1 MSHRRSPPSRGFTR
15 VEALVASAILMI
27 ALAALLPLQV
37 MGARLNRFSERT
49 LDGTLLATDLS
60 ENITRWSYTDPRLNP
75 LQTISSFSDSA
86 VAARWDMGTAPRA
99 SQMAEFSDSPKPD
112 ANAGT
117 YAGLGTN
124 YQGLSSDVDGD
135 GTPDFTRYW
144 NVYAVDATGSGTP
157 SGKLIQVIVRWNE
170 PQVGWHQVVVT
181 TFKRNPAN
189 LF

>member
-1 MSHRRSPPSRGFTR
+1 MSRRPASRGFTL
-15 VEALVASAILMI
+15 VEAMVASAILMI

-37 MGARLNRFSERT
+37 LGARINRFSERT
-49 LDGTLLATDLS
+49 LDATLLATDLS
-60 ENITRWSYTDPRLNP
+60 ENITRWAYTDARLTP
-75 LQTISSFSDSA
+75 LLTVSSLSDSA
-86 VAARWDMGTAPRA
+86 IAGRWDMGTSAHA
-99 SQMAEFSDSPKPD
+99 SQTAEFSDSPNQDP
-112 ANAGT
+112 NAGS
-117 YAGLGTN
+117 YAALGTT

-157 SGKLIQVIVRWNE
+157 SGKLVQIVVRWNE

>member
-1 MSHRRSPPSRGFTR
+1 MSRRRPASRGFTL

-27 ALAALLPLQV
+27 AVAALLPLQV
-37 MGARLNRFSERT
+37 MGARINRFSSKT

-75 LQTISSFSDSA
+75 LQTISSFNDSA
-86 VAARWDMGTAPRA
+86 VAARWDMGTDARA
-99 SQMAEFSDSPKPD
+99 SQTAQFSDSLKPD
-112 ANAGT
+112 QNAGQ
-117 YAGLGTN
+117 YAALGAS

-135 GTPDFTRYW
+135 GTVDFTRYW
-144 NVYAVDATGSGTP
+144 NVYALDATGSGTP
-157 SGKLIQVIVRWNE
+157 SGKLIQIIVRWNE

-181 TFKRNPAN
+181 TFKRNPGN

>member
-1 MSHRRSPPSRGFTR
+1 MSPVRPATRGFTL

-37 MGARLNRFSERT
+37 VGARLNRFSERT
-49 LDGTLLATDLS
+49 LDATLLATDLS
-60 ENITRWSYTDPRLNP
+60 ENITRWTYADPRLTP
-75 LQTISSFSDSA
+75 LLTVSSFADSNI
-86 VAARWDMGTAPRA
+86 AARWDMGTSAHA
-99 SQMAEFSDSPKPD
+99 SQTAQFSDSPKQDP
-112 ANAGT
+112 NAGT
-117 YAGLGTN
+117 YAGLGTT
-124 YQGLSSDVDGD
+124 YQGLSSDIDGD

-144 NVYAVDATGSGTP
+144 NVYAIDATGSGTP
-157 SGKLIQVIVRWNE
+157 SGKLIQIVVRWNE

>member
-1 MSHRRSPPSRGFTR
+1 MSPRRPPSRGFTL

-37 MGARLNRFSERT
+37 MGARMNRLSEKT

-60 ENITRWSYTDPRLNP
+60 ENITRWSYNDPRLNP
-75 LQTISSFSDSA
+75 LQTVSSFSDSA
-86 VAARWDMGTAPRA
+86 VSARWDMGTDARA
-99 SQMAEFSDSPKPD
+99 SQTAEFSDSPSPD
-112 ANAGT
+112 SNAGK
-117 YAGLGTN
+117 YAALGSS
-124 YQGLSSDVDGD
+124 YQGLSSDIDGD

-157 SGKLIQVIVRWNE
+157 SGKLIQIIVRWNE

-189 LF
+189 VF

>member
-1 MSHRRSPPSRGFTR
+1 MSHRRSPPSRGFTL

-37 MGARLNRFSERT
+37 TGARLNRFSERT

-112 ANAGT
+112 ANAET

-144 NVYAVDATGSGTP
+144 NVYALDATGSGTP

>member
-1 MSHRRSPPSRGFTR
+1 MSGSGPPSRGFTL

-37 MGARLNRFSERT
+37 MGARMNRFSERT
-49 LDGTLLATDLS
+49 LDATLLATDLS
-60 ENITRWSYTDPRLNP
+60 ENITRWTYTDPRLSP
-75 LQTISSFSDSA
+75 LLTVSSPSDSA
-86 VAARWDMGTAPRA
+86 VAGRWDMGTSAQA
-99 SQMAEFSDSPKPD
+99 TQTAEFSDSPTHDP
-112 ANAGT
+112 NAGT
-117 YAGLGTN
+117 YAALGTT
-124 YQGLSSDVDGD
+124 YQGLPSDIDGD

-157 SGKLIQVIVRWNE
+157 SGKLVQIIVRWNE

-181 TFKRNPAN
+181 TFKRNPGN

>member
-1 MSHRRSPPSRGFTR
+1 MSRRRPPSRGFTL

-27 ALAALLPLQV
+27 AIAALLPLQV
-37 MGARLNRFSERT
+37 MGARMNRFSERT

-60 ENITRWSYTDPRLNP
+60 ENITRWNYTDPRLTP
-75 LQTISSFSDSA
+75 LQTISSFNDSA
-86 VAARWDMGTAPRA
+86 VASRWDMGTDARA
-99 SQMAEFSDSPKPD
+99 SQMAQYSDSPKPD
-112 ANAGT
+112 QNAGS
-117 YAGLGTN
+117 YDALGTR

-135 GTPDFTRYW
+135 GTADFTRYW

-157 SGKLIQVIVRWNE
+157 SGKLIQIIVRWNE

-181 TFKRNPAN
+181 TFKRNPGN

>member
-1 MSHRRSPPSRGFTR
+1 MSRRRAASRGFTL

-27 ALAALLPLQV
+27 AIAALLPLQV
-37 MGARLNRFSERT
+37 MGARLNRVSSRT

-60 ENITRWSYTDPRLNP
+60 ENITRWAYTDPRLNP

-86 VAARWDMGTAPRA
+86 VAARWDMGTDAQA
-99 SQMAEFSDSPKPD
+99 SQRAEFSDSPTTD
-112 ANAGT
+112 QNAGQ
-117 YAGLGTN
+117 YAALGAT

-144 NVYAVDATGSGTP
+144 NVYAVDTTGSGTP
-157 SGKLIQVIVRWNE
+157 SGKLIQIIVRWNE

-181 TFKRNPAN
+181 TFKRNPGN